1 MVFNMDITAVLG
13 ICIVAAALITLL
25 KNYKSEYALL
35 VAFCAGAVVLLSL
48 VFDISRLLVQLRSS
62 IAEMGLNTSYFSVA
76 LKALG
81 ICVITGF
88 VADLCRDAGQS
99 SLASKAELAGRC
111 AIFVLSV
118 PLLLSIL
125 ETAGKLIG

>member
-1 MVFNMDITAVLG
+1 MELTAILG
-13 ICIVAAALITLL
+13 ICIIATALATLL
-25 KNYKSEYALL
+25 KNYKSEYALI
-35 VAFCAGAVVLLSL
+35 VALLAGGVVLFSL
-48 VFDISRLLVQLRSS
+48 MADIYRLFQTLRSS
-62 IAEMGLNTSYFSVA
+62 IAEMGLDTSYFPIL

-88 VADLCRDAGQS
+88 VADMCRDSGQS

-125 ETAGKLIG
+125 KTAGKLIG